1 MSAPDMPAN
10 DPADVGETLSMSLHA
25 EDYEVLKRKLVRT
38 IQVQRK
44 TLSRDVVV
52 EEQLATD
59 GVVIERVPVGHYV
72 DTFPPVREEGDL
84 TVLPIVE
91 EVLVVERRLLLKE
104 EVHIR
109 RVRTSAAHVETVAL
123 REQHAVVT
131 RSEAR
136 SSGVGSAAPVSPHA
150 PVWSQESANTPP
162 TRKLS
167 MSNETIVAVY
177 DTAAHAEAA
186 VSDLLAAKVPQSA
199 IQRHTSEGSY
209 AAGSTTATPR
219 GTEEKGF
226 WSSLFGGDAGDD
238 HAVYDRSLESGG
250 NMVSVA
256 TVPDHDYEAVMAIL
270 ERHNPVD
277 LDERAGSYETKSTT
291 TTAALGGAATGMA
304 ATAGSMATG
313 ATMGATRGNA
323 ATQRTGDEGGSI
335 QLAEEQLS
343 VGKRLIN
350 RGGTRIRRYVVETP
364 VEQNVTLHDEK
375 VTLERRPVT
384 DGRPV
389 TGADFSEKTI
399 EMTETAEEA
408 VIAKTARVK
417 EEISLR
423 KEATERVETVRDT
436 VRRED
441 VEIEQVPGERAGT
454 GATTPLT
461 PRAPKV

>member
-1 MSAPDMPAN
+1 
-10 DPADVGETLSMSLHA
+10 
-25 EDYEVLKRKLVRT
+25 
-38 IQVQRK
+38 
-44 TLSRDVVV
+44 
-52 EEQLATD
+52 
-59 GVVIERVPVGHYV
+59 
-72 DTFPPVREEGDL
+72 
-84 TVLPIVE
+84 
-91 EVLVVERRLLLKE
+91 
-104 EVHIR
+104 
-109 RVRTSAAHVETVAL
+109 
-123 REQHAVVT
+123 
-131 RSEAR
+131 
-136 SSGVGSAAPVSPHA
+136 
-150 PVWSQESANTPP
+150 
-162 TRKLS
+162 

-186 VSDLLAAKVPQSA
+186 VNDLLAAKVPQSA

-226 WSSLFGGDAGDD
+226 WSNLFGGDAGDD

-250 NMVSVA
+250 NMVSVSG
-256 TVPDHDYEAVMAIL
+256 VPDHDYESVTAIL

-277 LDERAGSYETKSTT
+277 LDERAGSYATKSTT
-291 TTAALGGAATGMA
+291 TTTSALGGAASGMA

-313 ATMGATRGNA
+313 ATKGAAT
-323 ATQRTGDEGGSI
+323 TQRTGDEGGTI
-335 QLAEEQLS
+335 QLSEEQLS
-343 VGKRLIN
+343 VGKRVVN

-389 TGADFSEKTI
+389 SGADFSEKTI
-399 EMTETAEEA
+399 EMTQTAEEA
-408 VIAKTARVK
+408 VVAKTARVK

-441 VEIEQVPGERAGT
+441 VEIEQVPGERVTTGT
-454 GATTPLT
+454 STGTTASPLP
-461 PRAPKV
+461 PREPKV